1 MINVAALW
9 RHPIKSHGREALQTV
24 ALTAGQTMPFDRTW
38 AVMHSRGHVV
48 PEDLQMVLP
57 AVAGHRLVPSGD
69 YAGDGKALVTLLQRN
84 VDVIRP

>member
-1 MINVAALW
+1 
-9 RHPIKSHGREALQTV
+9 
-24 ALTAGQTMPFDRTW
+24 
-38 AVMHSRGHVV
+38 MHSRGHVV

>member
-38 AVMHSRGHVV
+38 AVMHDASKFEAGA
-48 PEDLQMVLP
+48 P
-57 AVAGHRLVPSGD
+57 AWVKCANFMIGTSTPALAGIWAKLD
-69 YAGDGKALVTLLQRN
+69 
-84 VDVIRP
+84 